1 MQPVLI
7 VEDNQDLQNIYKV
20 AFENSGIPVVIKESG
35 LEAMAEIKKIN
46 PSLILLDLLMPDIDG
61 IKFMKMISANNQAA
75 YPTIICSN
83 LSSKETIDECKSL
96 GCIDYII
103 KADVDIGEIVNKV
116 RAFLEKQMAEK
127 KENQADNT
135 NN

>member
-20 AFENSGIPVVIKESG
+20 AFENAGVPIVIKESG

-61 IKFMKMISANNQAA
+61 IKFMKMISANNQST

-83 LSSKETIDECKSL
+83 LSSKETIDECKAL
-96 GCIDYII
+96 GCIEYII

-116 RAFLEKQMAEK
+116 RAFLEKKMAEEK
-127 KENQADNT
+127 AQET
-135 NN
+135 N